1 MAVVID
7 VYSRKVVGWAFSE
20 QMTSDL
26 VIAALNVA
34 ITARRPSSVIHQ
46 LAVFTWI
53 ESWYNP
59 LHRHSGINYKSPNNF
74 GKALNDEE
82 IKSNQ
87 QTPKSFPE
95 EAQTVRSI
103 GATST
108 SVGRIA
114 EVNNRGLAMTQL
126 ALCVPVTDG
135 HTVSNQLEKGLV
147 VLDERSGTVVMRQL

>member
-1 MAVVID
+1 MVID

-95 EAQTVRSI
+95 EAQIVRSI
-103 GATST
+103 GATSCC
-108 SVGRIA
+108 VCPRPPL
-114 EVNNRGLAMTQL
+114 GLAAARL
-126 ALCVPVTDG
+126 GSALNCPSVPQG
-135 HTVSNQLEKGLV
+135 GSVSQRE
-147 VLDERSGTVVMRQL
+147 SF